1 MALPDAREAAQV
13 LFPAKGVVSVR
24 AGTAVALLSM
34 RSAVWVPPGM
44 AVEVTCQRAS
54 AVSHITI
61 DVQDLPKMPAALEPV
76 VVSPLLRALLVEA
89 ARLNTAARPSP
100 RDALLLQLLRD
111 ELCGAR
117 TAALLHLRM
126 PDHPRLLKV
135 CEAVMKEPRRSLDL
149 TACGRAAG
157 VSRRT
162 FTRLFAAE
170 MEMTFGEWRRQARLV
185 EALSGL
191 ARGQSITSVALDA
204 GYRSP
209 AAFNAM
215 FRRATG
221 VAPSQYGLHPADD
234 AGAAMAKTSESRPA
248 NGYSRAPASP
258 ALHRLGGEAVLDEAV
273 PCCRRP
279 QAA

>member
-1 MALPDAREAAQV
+1 MAQQDACEAAQV

-24 AGTAVALLSM
+24 AGTAVALLSV

-44 AVEVTCQRAS
+44 SVEISCRRSS
-54 AVSHITI
+54 AVCRVMIG
-61 DVQDLPKMPAALEPV
+61 VQDLPNMPAALEPV
-76 VVSPLLRALLVEA
+76 IVSPLLRALLLEA
-89 ARLNTAARPSP
+89 ARIPDSGERSAR
-100 RDALLLQLLRD
+100 DGLLLQLLRD

-126 PDHPRLLKV
+126 PDHPRLLRV
-135 CEAVMKEPRRSLDL
+135 CEAVVKEPRRSLDL

-170 MEMTFGEWRRQARLV
+170 MEMTFGEWRRQVRLV

-191 ARGQSITSVALDA
+191 ARGRSVTSVALDA

-221 VAPSQYGLHPADD
+221 VAPSQYGVQPSDEVD
-234 AGAAMAKTSESRPA
+234 AGTPMSQERRTA
-248 NGYSRAPASP
+248 NAYSRALPNSVPNRGA
-258 ALHRLGGEAVLDEAV
+258 REAIVDDGL
-273 PCCRRP
+273 PCY
-279 QAA
+279 